1 MRGVAASFGIAVGKV
16 IIKPEVSPVS
26 KELARDT
33 GPELSRLEEC
43 LSRARKLVVALAA
56 RHHAEVGHEGAS
68 IFEAQLM
75 ILNDPDFH
83 ARVEERIRKKS
94 ANACWAVERTVEDFA
109 RIFESMEDPY
119 LIARAADVR
128 EIGEQLLLLLQNQE
142 PFNPK
147 DISEPSILV
156 AHDLTPAEMG
166 HIREGNIVG
175 IITETGGPTTHA
187 AILARSMEI
196 PAVVGAGPLFDKLS
210 EGDIVAMDGHTGEF
224 HLSPDPGIL
233 KVFTERMNSEN
244 LIRARLEYLTGVPT
258 LTADGHVIELT
269 CNIGSPLD
277 LEAVRRNDGESVGLY
292 RTEYLYMDRDS
303 APDEEEQYEAYS
315 AIVKAYSDKAVTIR
329 TLDIGGDKRLPYL
342 QLQEEQNPFLG
353 FRSLRYCLEARDLFL
368 TQLRA
373 LARASAHGRLKIM
386 FPMVAT
392 LEELRRAKA
401 MLQEAVEH
409 VQRRGLP
416 VAERIEVGILIEVPS
431 AAMISDILAREV
443 DFFSIGTNDLYQYT
457 LSADRT
463 NPKLAA
469 LLTPY
474 QPSVLRLIR
483 LAVENGRKAGIWVS
497 MCGEAASVQKL
508 VPLWLGMGIQ
518 ELSMNPPQ
526 ILRTRELISRYRMDN
541 LTHFVDETMAIGDA
555 ESVKDF
561 LRTVKLQASQLAGE
575 HCF

>member
-1 MRGVAASFGIAVGKV
+1 MRGVAASFGIAVGRV
-16 IIKPEVSPVS
+16 VIKPEVGPVT
-26 KELARDT
+26 KELARDSGQEIT
-33 GPELSRLEEC
+33 RLDSC
-43 LSRARKLVVALAA
+43 LDRARKMVEELAA
-56 RHHAEVGHEGAS
+56 KSHAEVGHEGAM
-68 IFEAQLM
+68 IFEAQRM

-83 ARVEERIRKKS
+83 ARVEERIRKECV
-94 ANACWAVERTVEDFA
+94 NADWAVERTVEDFA

-119 LIARAADVR
+119 LMARAADVR
-128 EIGEQLLLLLQNQE
+128 EIGEQMILLLQNQE
-142 PFNPK
+142 PFTPGNAG
-147 DISEPSILV
+147 EPTILI

-196 PAVVGAGPLFDKLS
+196 PAIVGAGPLFDKLA

-233 KVFTERMNSEN
+233 NVFTNRMNCEN
-244 LIRARLEYLTGVPT
+244 ITRARLKDFVGVPT
-258 LTADGHVIELT
+258 LTADGHTVELT

-277 LEAVRRNDGESVGLY
+277 LDAVQRNDGESVGLY
-292 RTEYLYMDRDS
+292 RTEYLYMDRES
-303 APDEEEQYEAYS
+303 APDEEEQYLAYS
-315 AIVKAYSDKAVTIR
+315 AIVKAYPHKAVTIR
-329 TLDIGGDKRLPYL
+329 TLDIGGDKKLPYIHL
-342 QLQEEQNPFLG
+342 QDEQNPFLG

-392 LEELRRAKA
+392 LEELRRAKI
-401 MLQEAVEH
+401 MLQEAVEQ
-409 VQRRGLP
+409 VQRRGIP

-431 AAMISDILAREV
+431 AAMISDILAKEV

-463 NPKLAA
+463 NPKLAE

-526 ILRTRELISRYRMDN
+526 ILRTREFISRHRMDN
-541 LTHFVDETMAIGDA
+541 LTHFVDEAMALGDA

-561 LRTVKLQASQLAGE
+561 LRSVKLQAYELAGE
-575 HCF
+575 CMV